1 MHKLLLT
8 LCLLISTSSSAYYD
22 KGEFVVKKVD
32 RLKIITNKSKYSG
45 YRFITIFAPNENT
58 ISLSCDFSCRLFS
71 TTTHTP
77 TIDYYDGLIRID
89 EDQFR
94 GDGRWVKS
102 PGVVSLYTK
111 DTPVFSIPEYP
122 NQRFIGIIQNYYG
135 ASGLGSF
142 YFYLINVSTG
152 AVAYKELEWGENK
165 WHNDVEFKLPN

>member
-22 KGEFVVKKVD
+22 KGEFVVKEVD
-32 RLKIITNKSKYSG
+32 RLKIITNKSKHSG
-45 YRFITIFAPNENT
+45 YRFVTIFAPNENT
-58 ISLSCDFSCRLFS
+58 ISLSCNFSCRLFS

-111 DTPVFSIPEYP
+111 DTLLFAITEYP

-165 WHNDVEFKLPN
+165 WSGDVEFMHSN